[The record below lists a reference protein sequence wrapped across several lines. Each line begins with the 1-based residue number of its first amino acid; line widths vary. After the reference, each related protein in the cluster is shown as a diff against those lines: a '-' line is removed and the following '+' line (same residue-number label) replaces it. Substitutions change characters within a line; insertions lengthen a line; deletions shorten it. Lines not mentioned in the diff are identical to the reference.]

1 MLVDASA
8 AEAVQGKGRRRRRSV
23 ADRANSVGRIIV
35 VERNAGA
42 RRPPDPQLSKH
53 HDLFLL
59 VVGGNMNRLSAIAT

>member
-1 MLVDASA
+1 MLVDPSPADP
-8 AEAVQGKGRRRRRSV
+8 VQGKWGRGCRSV
-23 ADRANSVGRIIV
+23 ADRANSVRRIVV

-42 RRPPDPQLSKH
+42 RRPLGTQLSEH